1 MNSFINFVLMQIGW
15 FAAILG
21 AAHQQAWIGSAA
33 AVAIVM
39 QHCFRAEQPMTE
51 LKLIA
56 IAIAVG
62 FVLDSGLA
70 IAGLIEFTSGV
81 IVPGLT
87 AHWML
92 GLWVVF
98 ATALTSTL
106 QWLIKRPLWAMLFG
120 AIGGPLAYLSGAKL
134 GAIQITSE
142 LTYGLIAIGWA
153 AAMAV
158 FCIAIQRLSVSELRV
173 TQPC

>member
-1 MNSFINFVLMQIGW
+1 MNNLINFILMQLGW

-21 AAHQQAWIGSAA
+21 AAHHQAWIGSAA

-39 QHCFRAEQPMTE
+39 QHCFRAEQPLLE

-56 IAIAVG
+56 IAFGVG
-62 FVLDSGLA
+62 FVLDSALSS
-70 IAGLIEFTSGV
+70 AGLIEFTSGV
-81 IVPGLT
+81 LVPGLT

-98 ATALTSTL
+98 ATAMTTSL
-106 QWLIKRPLWAMLFG
+106 QWLMKRPLWAMLFG
-120 AIGGPLAYLSGAKL
+120 AVGGPLAYFSGAKL

-142 LTYGLIAIGWA
+142 LAYVVIAVGWA
-153 AAMAV
+153 AAMALFSAV
-158 FCIAIQRLSVSELRV
+158 IQRLSVNEPRV